1 MTVRVRRTKR
11 HAASCG
17 GLIRMA
23 NTPRF
28 NRLGFYFSTAL
39 AALILAGCS
48 RNARPAAAPDGAA
61 QLTKVSLQTDWYAEP
76 EHGGFYLALVKG
88 YYREVGLDV
97 EIRQGGPNAVP
108 PQRVATG
115 IATFGMGRSDDV
127 EIAAGHGVPIVMV
140 GALMQRDPQAI
151 MFHRESGIH
160 TFKDLDGRNIMAV
173 PGSPFIPIM
182 EQTFHIKVAV
192 TPLDFGLS
200 RFMADKNFVQQ
211 CFITNEPFY
220 VQRAGA
226 NVGTLLLSDTGFS
239 PYRVWFA
246 KQSFI
251 AEHPDIVRAFTA
263 ASIRGWRDYIAGDN
277 AEADARITALN
288 PKMEPEFMAYSEK
301 AMRDF
306 QLVTGDPAKGEAVG
320 QIVRSRL
327 EQQLKQLAEMN
338 QLERPVTVDEVFDP
352 RFLPAEVMPA
362 GASK

>member
-1 MTVRVRRTKR
+1 
-11 HAASCG
+11 
-17 GLIRMA
+17 MA
-23 NTPRF
+23 NLEIFFRPG
-28 NRLGFYFSTAL
+28 RLIGAATIVL
-39 AALILAGCS
+39 ALAGCS
-48 RNARPAAAPDGAA
+48 REATPPPAPGGKAP
-61 QLTKVSLQTDWYAEP
+61 LIKVSLQTDWYAEP
-76 EHGGFYLALVKG
+76 EHGGFYQALVKG
-88 YYREVGLDV
+88 YYRDAGLDV

-127 EIAAGHGVPIVMV
+127 EIAVSRGVSITMV

-151 MFHRESGIH
+151 MFHRESGIR

-226 NVGTLLLSDTGFS
+226 NVGTLLLSETGFS

-251 AEHPDIVRAFTA
+251 AEHPDVVRAFTA
-263 ASIRGWRDYIAGDN
+263 ASIRGWREYIAGDH
-277 AEADARITALN
+277 AEADARIAALN
-288 PKMEPEFMAYSEK
+288 PKMEPEFMEYSEK

-306 QLVTGDPAKGEAVG
+306 QLVTGDPAHGEAVG
-320 QIVRSRL
+320 QILRSRV
-327 EQQLKQLAEMN
+327 EQQVKQLSDMG
-338 QLERPVTVDEVFDP
+338 QLERPVTVDEVFDS
-352 RFLPAEVMPA
+352 RFLPAEAMPA
-362 GASK
+362 SSSK